1 MELVIVTKRWSTW
14 SMRPWLVLK
23 RAGLPFTETLVE
35 LRQEN
40 NVSADRIR
48 AHSPSGLV
56 PVLKDGGLTVWDS
69 LAISEYV
76 AEKAP
81 GLWPADAAARAM
93 ARSAAAEVHSG
104 FASLRGECPMALDEP
119 VRTVALS
126 DATAKDLRRISAM
139 IGEMLDRFGGPFL
152 AGEWSIADA
161 FLTPTAT
168 RIRTYG
174 IRLSDYGDDGRAGEY
189 VARLLETP
197 EFLAW
202 ERGALAE
209 ASGAD

>member
-1 MELVIVTKRWSTW
+1 MELVIGTKRWSTW
-14 SMRPWLVLK
+14 SMRPWLVMR

-48 AHSPSGLV
+48 EHSPSGLV

-69 LAISEYV
+69 LAICEYL
-76 AEKAP
+76 AERAP
-81 GLWPADAAARAM
+81 GLWPTDATERALARA
-93 ARSAAAEVHSG
+93 AAAEVHSG
-104 FASLRGECPMALDEP
+104 FASLRRECPMALEAP
-119 VRTVALS
+119 VQAVAVS
-126 DATAKDLRRISAM
+126 EATANDLARISEMA
-139 IGEMLDRFGGPFL
+139 GEMLDRFGGPFL
-152 AGEWSIADA
+152 AGDWSIADA

-174 IRLSDYGDDGRAGEY
+174 IDLRDHGDDGRAGEY

-202 ERGALAE
+202 ERTALEDAA
-209 ASGAD
+209 AS

>member
-1 MELVIVTKRWSTW
+1 MELVIGTKRWSTW

-48 AHSPSGLV
+48 EHSPSGLV
-56 PVLKDGGLTVWDS
+56 PALKDGGLTVWDS
-69 LAISEYV
+69 LAICEYL
-76 AEKAP
+76 AERAP
-81 GLWPADAAARAM
+81 GLWPTDATERALARA
-93 ARSAAAEVHSG
+93 AAAEVHSG
-104 FASLRGECPMALDEP
+104 FASLRKECPMALEEP
-119 VRTVALS
+119 VRQTALS
-126 DATAKDLRRISAM
+126 EATAKDVERIAAM
-139 IGEMLDRFGGPFL
+139 TGEMLDRFGGPFL

-174 IRLSDYGDDGRAGEY
+174 VDLRDYGDDGRVGEY
-189 VARLLETP
+189 VARLLATP

-202 ERGALAE
+202 EREAL
-209 ASGAD
+209 G